1 MAVTDQDIA
10 RIRLNDLNLPEC
22 RQALAGFLAA
32 ALLEA
37 GIGVQARLLDTAIGI
52 YAEAVHTGVLE
63 MAQLVQRHE
72 DEETH

>member
-10 RIRLNDLNLPEC
+10 RIRLNDLNQSEC

-37 GIGVQARLLDTAIGI
+37 GIGVQARLLATAIGI
-52 YAEAVHTGVLE
+52 YAEAVHTNLIE
-63 MAQLVQRHE
+63 IAQLVQRHE
-72 DEETH
+72 DEEKH